1 MNEKIKIIP
10 PRPSV
15 EVHLPD
21 GRVLSGP
28 RGARVEE
35 FLETLEYDSQLIA
48 AIINGNL
55 RELTYPI
62 NIESRVIPVT
72 MSDPDG
78 ARIYR
83 RSLTFLLEMAF
94 NDLFPDAVLFVDH
107 AVASGGYYCQVSGRE
122 PLFEAEID
130 ALKDHMEELVKADL
144 PFERKEIPLKEA
156 IEYFHSRGYEDKVRL
171 FSYRRKNYLTLYRL
185 GERMDYHHGYMV
197 PSTGYL
203 KWFDLVF
210 TEGGF
215 TLRYPR
221 RHKPN
226 ELLPMPEYP
235 KLLQA
240 FLQYGDWLG
249 KLGIENV
256 GALNNAIQAGRSDQV
271 VLVSEAFHENN
282 LARIANQ
289 VVSQLTRSRIILIAG
304 PSSAGKTT
312 TARRLTVQLL
322 ALGVSPFPLELDN
335 YFLDRDKTPLGEDGK
350 PDFESIDALDLPLLA
365 DHLSRLLRGEEVLLP
380 RYNFKTGLREEGEL
394 IRLQDGQ
401 PIILEGIHG
410 MDPRL
415 LPENLRG
422 EAFRIYVSDLTQLN
436 LDRHNRVSTTD
447 TRLLRRIVRD
457 ARERGYTAAQT
468 IERWESVRRGEKR
481 HIFPF
486 QENAD
491 VMFNSAL
498 AYELAALKPFAEP
511 LLRQV
516 PHGTPEYIEAK
527 RLLAF
532 LEWFLPLDIQLIP
545 GTSIMREFLGGSILK
560 NFTIWKEKEPVV

>member
-1 MNEKIKIIP
+1 MTDEITLVS
-10 PRPSV
+10 PRSSV
-15 EVHLPD
+15 EIHLPD
-21 GRVLSGP
+21 GRTLSGP
-28 RGARVEE
+28 RGAKVGE
-35 FLETLEYDSQLIA
+35 FLWTVKHDSQVVA
-48 AIINGNL
+48 AIVNGDL
-55 RELTYPI
+55 RELTYRI
-62 NIESRVIPVT
+62 DLESRVIPVT

-94 NDLFPDAVLFVDH
+94 NDLFPDAILYVDH
-107 AVASGGYYCQVSGRE
+107 SVASGGYYCQVTGRA

-130 ALKDHMEELVKADL
+130 ALKDHMQELVKADL
-144 PFERKEIPLKEA
+144 PFERREVPIQEA
-156 IEYFHSRGYEDKVRL
+156 IDYFHARGDEDKVRL
-171 FSYRRKNYLTLYRL
+171 LSYRRKNYLTLYRL

-203 KWFDLVF
+203 KIFDLVL

-235 KLLQA
+235 KLLET
-240 FLQYGDWLG
+240 FLQYGDWLA

-256 GALNNAIQAGRSDQV
+256 GALNNTIQSGRSDQV
-271 VLVSEAFHENN
+271 ILVSEAFHENN
-282 LARIANQ
+282 LARIANR
-289 VVSQLTRSRIILIAG
+289 VVRQLNRSRIILIAG

-335 YFLDRDKTPLGEDGK
+335 YFLERDKTPLGEDGK
-350 PDFESIDALDLPLLA
+350 PDFESLDALDLPVLA
-365 DHLSRLLRGEEVLLP
+365 DHLQHLIRGEEVQLP

-394 IRLQDGQ
+394 IRLKDGQ

-410 MDPRL
+410 LDPRL
-415 LPENLRG
+415 IPANLSG
-422 EAFRIYVSDLTQLN
+422 AAFRIYVSALTQLN

-447 TRLLRRIVRD
+447 TRLIRRIVRD

-486 QENAD
+486 QENAN

-516 PHGTPEYIEAK
+516 PHGTAEYIEAK

-532 LEWFLPLDIQLIP
+532 LEWFLPLDVSLVP
-545 GTSIMREFLGGSILK
+545 GTSIVREFLGGSILK
-560 NFTIWKEKEPVV
+560 NFTIWKEQEPVT